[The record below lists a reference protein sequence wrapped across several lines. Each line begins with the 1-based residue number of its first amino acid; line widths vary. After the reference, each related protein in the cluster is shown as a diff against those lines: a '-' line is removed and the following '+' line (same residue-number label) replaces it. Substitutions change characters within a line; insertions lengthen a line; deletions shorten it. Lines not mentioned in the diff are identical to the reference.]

1 MMLSYRAVN
10 EFRFDRVSF
19 RGNETVNEM
28 NFYFVLLNETVN
40 ETVFYFAK
48 RPKRLTKRYLSFR

>member
-1 MMLSYRAVN
+1 MMIEIRAVN

-28 NFYFVLLNETVN
+28 NFCFVLLNETVN
-40 ETVFYFAK
+40 ETVFYFAQ
-48 RPKRLTKRYLSFR
+48 RTKRYFSFR